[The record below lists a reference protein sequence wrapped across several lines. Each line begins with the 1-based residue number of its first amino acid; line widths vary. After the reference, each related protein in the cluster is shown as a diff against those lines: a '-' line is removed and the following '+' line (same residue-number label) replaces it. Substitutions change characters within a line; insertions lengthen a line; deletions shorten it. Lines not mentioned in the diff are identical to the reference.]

1 MRLKRRPSS
10 PLTVAPLQA
19 LLPQDVHQRR
29 YSMMRPIGRFL
40 SSAGRS
46 RVVEGSALVPAT
58 FVQALGVERAS
69 VEALGGER
77 ASVLGGERA
86 SVLLTDPPYCR
97 LVRRRDPARG
107 ARQRKL
113 ASDATTL
120 RFDNMAHYAT
130 FTRDWMTQVLT
141 CGLLPKADMII
152 WTNPLGRATII
163 SEAQRHNYT
172 LADEFAWAKRTVAGS
187 GAATNTNEVLVRVH
201 ESALILRHTSA
212 STFSTIAS
220 NKEHWS
226 LPRAVIT
233 DHVLHDHPCH
243 KPLSVVLPLVH
254 GWTKG
259 GDLVLDCFAG
269 SGAICEAVVRAGGAR
284 RAVGIEISGEWAKRA
299 NDLLLQAQQAEP
311 PLF

>member
-1 MRLKRRPSS
+1 VQSS
-10 PLTVAPLQA
+10 AIEAQTLISLTAAPLQA

-29 YSMMRPIGRFL
+29 DSMMRPIGRFL
-40 SSAGRS
+40 SSAGR
-46 RVVEGSALVPAT
+46 VVKGSALVPAS
-58 FVQALGVERAS
+58 F
-69 VEALGGER
+69 VEALDG
-77 ASVLGGERA
+77 ARA

-130 FTRDWMTQVLT
+130 FTREWMTHVLT
-141 CGLLPKADMII
+141 YGLLPKADMII

-163 SEAQRHNYT
+163 SEAQRHSYT

-284 RAVGIEISGEWAKRA
+284 RAVGIEISAEWAKRA
-299 NDLLLQAQQAEP
+299 NDLLLKAQQAEP